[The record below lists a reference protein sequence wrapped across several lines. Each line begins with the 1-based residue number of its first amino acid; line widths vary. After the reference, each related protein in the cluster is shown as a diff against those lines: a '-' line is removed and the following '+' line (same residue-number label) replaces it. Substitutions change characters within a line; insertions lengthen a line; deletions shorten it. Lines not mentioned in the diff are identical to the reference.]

1 MDIIFVWIE
10 CFWYFRFFTLFGI
23 FSGGNFE
30 VYMVA
35 HKALLL
41 VANVLSASVLSAS
54 VLSASVLSASVLSV
68 LVTPVFADGS
78 HVSLSTEACR
88 HLSAHTPAVGVT
100 FTPGVD
106 VAGKAIAPA
115 DIQAPSVQVPKTIEL
130 AVKSDIG
137 NQAVAAGRLELKIP
151 LPTIGFDLTS
161 KQVSIDG
168 VVVGAAETNGTA
180 GGCLKQRH

>member
-1 MDIIFVWIE
+1 
-10 CFWYFRFFTLFGI
+10 
-23 FSGGNFE
+23 
-30 VYMVA
+30 MVA

-54 VLSASVLSASVLSV
+54 VLSASFLSV
-68 LVTPVFADGS
+68 LATPVFADGS

-115 DIQAPSVQVPKTIEL
+115 DIQASIVQVPKTIEL

-161 KQVSIDG
+161 KQVKIDG
-168 VVVGAAETNGTA
+168 VVVGATETNGTA

>member
-10 CFWYFRFFTLFGI
+10 CFWYFRLFTLFGI

-41 VANVLSASVLSAS
+41 VAN
-54 VLSASVLSASVLSV
+54 VLSASVLSV

-100 FTPGVD
+100 FTPSVD
-106 VAGKAIAPA
+106 VAGKAITPA
-115 DIQAPSVQVPKTIEL
+115 DIQAPSAPVPKTIEL

-151 LPTIGFDLTS
+151 LPTIGFDLMS

-168 VVVGAAETNGTA
+168 VVVGATETNGTA

>member
-10 CFWYFRFFTLFGI
+10 CFWYFRFFTFFDM

-30 VYMVA
+30 VYMIA

-41 VANVLSASVLSAS
+41 VANVLRTSVLST
-54 VLSASVLSASVLSV
+54 SVLSV
-68 LVTPVFADGS
+68 LATPVFADGS
-78 HVSLSTEACR
+78 DVSLSTEACR
-88 HLSAHTPAVGVT
+88 HLSANTPAVGVT

-115 DIQAPSVQVPKTIEL
+115 EIQAPSVQVPKTIEL

-168 VVVGAAETNGTA
+168 VVVGATETNGTS